1 VKTLKITGSSF
12 VPGAATPGDELA
24 RLFLDAT
31 AEGIYCTDPSGC
43 CTFANRACVELLGF
57 ETDRE
62 MIGRP
67 AHGLLHHSHA
77 DGSPQPLETCGIH
90 LALRESRG
98 YHSADEV
105 MWRKD
110 GSSFEVEY
118 WSYPVER
125 RGELVGCVVTFLDL
139 SAEKR
144 LERQLRESAD
154 HLGRAL
160 VSVGQEAAALAELAA
175 FAEMHPGPVL
185 QLDLQAEVMAANAAA
200 REIFGGEVI
209 GRNWSEICP
218 VSSPEKWRQVL
229 SCSDPVT
236 LDLPYGGGE
245 YSVTYRHNP
254 QTQVVFVF
262 GVDVTAQRRA
272 ERALR
277 QSEKMATLGT
287 LAAGVAHELN
297 NPASAVQRG
306 AEQLREAVRELERA
320 HRGLSRAGLGEPHR
334 ERLRALEERAREQ
347 ARTPYASDA
356 LARAD
361 AEEAVEEWLDS
372 RGIDDASRLAPALA
386 TMRLDAP
393 ALDELA
399 RALGGEGLAA
409 ALDWVAA
416 AFPAYSLLYEIRQG
430 AARISEIV
438 GALKSYSYLGQA
450 PMQAVDIHEGLDN
463 TLVILRSRL
472 KEGVAIR
479 REYGSDLPRIGAY
492 GSELNQVWTNLI
504 DNAIDAMNGAGSLV
518 IRTRR
523 EDDQVIVEIEDDGP
537 GISPAIQDQVF
548 DPFFT
553 TKEPGKGTGLG
564 LATSYGIVTEK
575 HHGNLSVV
583 SQPGSTR
590 FIVRLPI
597 EALEVPA
604 PLSEKASDRSADPA
618 PEPSMGAAAD

>member
-1 VKTLKITGSSF
+1 MKRLQLTSNSL
-12 VPGAATPGDELA
+12 VPGAGTPGGDLA
-24 RLFLDAT
+24 RMFLDAT
-31 AEGIYCTDPSGC
+31 AEGIYCTDLEGC
-43 CTFANRACVELLGF
+43 CTFANRACLDLLGF
-57 ETDRE
+57 ASDQE

-67 AHGLLHHSHA
+67 AHDLLHHSHA
-77 DGSPQPLETCGIH
+77 DGSAQPLDTCSIH
-90 LALRESRG
+90 LALSEGRG
-98 YHSADEV
+98 WHSADEV

-125 RGELVGCVVTFLDL
+125 QGELVGCVVTFLDL
-139 SAEKR
+139 SAEKQ
-144 LERQLRESAD
+144 LERQLRESAA
-154 HLGRAL
+154 HLGKAL

-185 QLDLQAEVMAANAAA
+185 QLDLEADVIAANAAA
-200 REIFGGEVI
+200 REVFGGEVI

-218 VSSPEKWRQVL
+218 VSSEEKWQQVL
-229 SCSDPVT
+229 SCSDPIT

-320 HRGLSRAGLGEPHR
+320 HRGLARAGLGEDHR
-334 ERLRALEERAREQ
+334 ERLQALEERARER
-347 ARTPYASDA
+347 ARTPHATDA

-361 AEEAVEEWLDS
+361 TEEAVEEWLDA
-372 RGIDDASRLAPALA
+372 RGVEDASRLAPALA
-386 TMRLDAP
+386 TMQLDSV

-399 RALGGEGLAA
+399 GAVGGEGLAA

-416 AFPAYSLLYEIRQG
+416 AFAAYSLLYEIRQG

-450 PMQAVDIHEGLDN
+450 PVQAVDVHEGLDN

-472 KEGVAIR
+472 KEGVVVR
-479 REYGSDLPRIGAY
+479 REYDPDLPRIGAY

-504 DNAIDAMNGAGSLV
+504 DNAIDAMNGEGRLV

-523 EDDQVIVEIEDDGP
+523 EGDEVIVEIEDDGP
-537 GISPAIQDQVF
+537 GIPPEIQEQVF

-575 HHGNLSVV
+575 HHGTLSLV
-583 SQPGSTR
+583 SKAGSTR
-590 FIVRLPI
+590 FIARLPI
-597 EALEVPA
+597 DALDVADAPA
-604 PLSEKASDRSADPA
+604 PALTAEAS
-618 PEPSMGAAAD
+618 